1 MYRWEV
7 EKEEW
12 TSRVSATPSTFF
24 FCEPTGVPS
33 LRGDEETI
41 GDGRGEA
48 AADATETLTAPP
60 EHRTSL
66 RRAGECAA
74 PETTDDAGAE
84 EGRSGDAGVG
94 FFGEVGDVASR
105 WLLLSDGVVA
115 L

>member
-1 MYRWEV
+1 
-7 EKEEW
+7 
-12 TSRVSATPSTFF
+12 
-24 FCEPTGVPS
+24 

-48 AADATETLTAPP
+48 AADATDTLTVPP
-60 EHRTSL
+60 EQRTNL

-74 PETTDDAGAE
+74 AEATDDAGAE

-115 L
+115 LWTSER